1 MDERKL
7 FILGAILQSYI
18 NEGQP
23 IGSRTLR
30 RDYEMNISAATIRN
44 EMSDLE
50 HMGYLEKAH
59 TSSGRIPV
67 EKAYR
72 WYVDELLRRGDEP
85 EPISA
90 ISSRSLLKQSYD
102 PENLLDQALTIL
114 SDLTDSVAFAI
125 LPARTEDV
133 IEKIRFLPLSSHE
146 LLTVTVFNTRFVDT
160 ELIHLDA
167 DYSKER
173 LERLGEIF
181 QELFEGHRLCDVSA
195 FLQSEY
201 FSGKVVHGNLMS
213 ELVPAL
219 IERLNATHGERVVF
233 QGMAKWLHFVEG
245 SDLPDALQFL
255 EELRDNPDFLGLLDQ
270 ISPEKGMMV
279 RIGSENELPLLNRA
293 SLIATPFRVHGDVYG
308 ALGVIGPLRLH
319 YRNVI
324 GHVRRIGKY
333 LDSITGRE

>member
-1 MDERKL
+1 MDDRKM

-18 NEGQP
+18 HEGQP

-59 TSSGRIPV
+59 TSSGRVPV

-72 WYVDELLRRGDEP
+72 WYVDELLRRGEDP

-90 ISSRSLLKQSYD
+90 LSSRSLLKQSYD
-102 PENLLDQALTIL
+102 PESLLEQALTIL
-114 SDLTDSVAFAI
+114 SDLTDSVAFAL
-125 LPARTEDV
+125 LPARTDDI
-133 IEKIRFLPLSSHE
+133 IEKIRFLPLSAHE

-160 ELIHLDA
+160 ELIRLDG

-195 FLQSEY
+195 FLQSDY
-201 FSGKVVHGNLMS
+201 FSGTVTHGNLMS
-213 ELVPAL
+213 ELIPTL
-219 IERLNATHGERVVF
+219 LERLNAKHGERVVF
-233 QGMAKWLHFVEG
+233 QGMAKWLRFVEG
-245 SDLPDALQFL
+245 SDLPGALKFL
-255 EELRDNPDFLGLLDQ
+255 EELRTNSDFLGLLDQ
-270 ISPEKGMMV
+270 ISPQEGTIV
-279 RIGSENELPLLNRA
+279 RIGSENELPLLHRA
-293 SLIATPFRVHGDVYG
+293 SLIATPFRVHDQVYG
-308 ALGVIGPLRLH
+308 ALGIIGPLRLH
-319 YRNVI
+319 YRNAI
-324 GHVRRIGKY
+324 GHVRRMGKY
-333 LDSITGRE
+333 LDSITGRV